1 MLLQTMRIKEELI
14 KAVNKLFDDFEE
26 MEDITY
32 ERVQWELDYMVYPY
46 IGSFLASGDIS
57 KDDAIE
63 IFNLCESRLK
73 ELKLKLDNV

>member
-1 MLLQTMRIKEELI
+1 MGIKEELI
-14 KAVNKLFDDFEE
+14 KAVNRLFDDFEE

-57 KDDAIE
+57 KDDAVE
-63 IFNLCESRLK
+63 IFKLCENRLK
-73 ELKLKLDNV
+73 ELKLKLDGV

>member
-1 MLLQTMRIKEELI
+1 MRIKEELI